1 MKSSSIDDLTATGTS
16 SIGEGGNGS
25 SRSRLFHE
33 NPQSHSSHDRWSF
46 NEHLKSREPGLRHRL
61 EGSSR
66 RRENP
71 PRPSSAARA
80 AALLVLL
87 LLATF
92 AATPA
97 RAQTTIPVQGQ
108 QDIAFVSNLN
118 QRLDARPEIGRED
131 TAGQKSYNQRGA
143 QVFSTGNAASGY
155 KLSSVVFN
163 LVDYEEIDGEHL
175 KATLHLFGDE
185 GNPIGTKILDFAN
198 PTTYS
203 TVFGGGPRTFVPA
216 DGTSEE
222 SRTLLPNTSY
232 VISFRLPNPR
242 TLRWFTVDATE
253 SDSETQR
260 SNWSIANKSYWKRA
274 GWGWST
280 RRDSMKMK
288 VLGTLVRPTAEVR
301 GPMGTP
307 EITGVAQVGDTLE
320 ATFAEVPI
328 GTLTWQWMRGSKNI
342 AGAEASTYT
351 LTEEDVGVRFSV
363 RVERGGESVVSA
375 PTGPVWPAPA
385 NTPLADGEEEL
396 LLATVTLESYKS
408 GVRSAGYG
416 RIRDQSFGAMDNT
429 SFEDGGTTYAVE
441 QLFVIADGYFTIA
454 TDSRLPTPEGLV
466 AYWNGYRITGLARTG
481 GGGLLV
487 GRSPQPETEYLRY
500 WDGASDG
507 VRVAVSLRRVRAA
520 ARVTG
525 ASVTSGPGENGVWD
539 AGERVEAEVR
549 FSRTVGVYGPPG
561 AKPTIGITLGGTR
574 HDARYVTGSGT
585 DTLRFEYAVTAA
597 DDGATRAR
605 VVANSLNTNG
615 NILGDKEGEEAELGF
630 SVAPYVTRVVLAAD
644 ASGDGVWSPGER
656 VEVRLVFSE
665 AVTVTGARPWLEVSV
680 GGLPVMLSYVSGS
693 GSATLV
699 FSTEVPD
706 GGRGLTGV
714 TVVADSLNA
723 NRATIVSEAAG
734 LAAELGHE
742 GAEAAEA
749 EAVQLEPNSVTAE
762 FLNWPAEHNRREF
775 TFKIR
780 FSKGFSLSY
789 LTLRDH
795 ALSVTNGALNDVS
808 RVNRQGEEKDW
819 EWNVTVT
826 PDGSENVTVTLAA
839 TTDCTAA
846 GAICTADGWPLSPA
860 VTVVVPETAA
870 SFTVKFEDD
879 HAPPDTH
886 DGTTPI
892 VFRIA
897 FSKES
902 RGYSY
907 KTLRDHTLSI
917 WQGQSLNA
925 TAVRRLEQGSNKRW
939 EVTIDPV
946 SRDDLTVGIGPTSSC
961 NDAGAVC
968 AEGGQMLANS
978 IRKVI
983 KGPPGISVAD
993 ARVEEAADATVDFMV
1008 SLNRESTSTV
1018 TVDYATSDATAI
1030 AGEDYTQTSG
1040 TLTFAAGETEKT
1052 VSVAVLDDGHDE
1064 GEETFTLTLSNPS
1077 GGNAW
1082 LKDATATGTIE
1093 NTDAMPRAWLAR
1105 FGRTVAEHVIEGVRS
1120 RLSGS
1125 RSPGVRTE
1133 FADYEPLREGDEQI
1147 LKHDDNLA
1155 FYEWV
1160 SGESWRR
1167 TELRELS
1174 GRDILDVG
1182 AFSVTSGESSSGFL
1196 SLWGRAALSRFDG
1209 RDADV
1214 TVDGEVRTF
1223 SLGAD
1228 WSSGPLTAGLSLS
1241 RSGGDGG
1248 WTFEGE
1254 GGSVESSLTGVYPYV
1269 GYELT
1274 DRLSVWGVG
1283 GYARGEIE
1291 LRMPGGTET
1300 VRADADMSMAAVGA
1314 RGDIVSGAAGTLA
1327 LEADALFAR
1336 TGSEAAEG
1344 IVAAS
1349 EADVSRLRLALTGS
1363 YSRSLGE
1370 TLLTPSL
1377 EAGVRRDGGDAET
1390 GFGVDLGGGISVS
1403 SPARGLSLELKV
1415 RGLLAHESGGFE
1427 QWGTSVSVL
1436 WDPDPSTERGM
1447 RIFLGRTLGAESSG
1461 GAEALFRRVT
1471 LEELGREGGSG
1482 GLGQFEAE
1490 AGYGL
1495 GAFGGR
1501 GTFSPYVGLASQ
1513 DAPGR
1518 EWRGGGRLRL
1528 GSVEGALTG
1537 TLSEGG
1543 GYGREAG
1550 VSLSVRIPLGGAGA
1564 VESSFV
1570 NGSLYSE

>member
-131 TAGQKSYNQRGA
+131 TAGKKSYNQRGA

-615 NILGDKEGEEAELGF
+615 NILGDKEGEEAELG
-630 SVAPYVTRVVLAAD
+630 
-644 ASGDGVWSPGER
+644 
-656 VEVRLVFSE
+656 
-665 AVTVTGARPWLEVSV
+665 
-680 GGLPVMLSYVSGS
+680 
-693 GSATLV
+693 
-699 FSTEVPD
+699 
-706 GGRGLTGV
+706 
-714 TVVADSLNA
+714 
-723 NRATIVSEAAG
+723 
-734 LAAELGHE
+734 HE

-775 TFKIR
+775 TFKIRFSKIR

-1482 GLGQFEAE
+1482 GSGQFEAE

>member
-1 MKSSSIDDLTATGTS
+1 M
-16 SIGEGGNGS
+16 
-25 SRSRLFHE
+25 
-33 NPQSHSSHDRWSF
+33 
-46 NEHLKSREPGLRHRL
+46 
-61 EGSSR
+61 
-66 RRENP
+66 
-71 PRPSSAARA
+71 
-80 AALLVLL
+80 
-87 LLATF
+87 
-92 AATPA
+92 
-97 RAQTTIPVQGQ
+97 
-108 QDIAFVSNLN
+108 
-118 QRLDARPEIGRED
+118 
-131 TAGQKSYNQRGA
+131 
-143 QVFSTGNAASGY
+143 
-155 KLSSVVFN
+155 
-163 LVDYEEIDGEHL
+163 VDYEEIDGEHL

-203 TVFGGGPRTFVPA
+203 TLFGGGPKTFVPA

-288 VLGTLVRPTAEVR
+288 VLGTLVRPTASFSAVPDSHDGEDTAFTVELRFSEDLPLTSAVLRGALTVTGGAVTAAEKAGEADERTWRIAVQPSSQAGVTIALATTENCGDAGAICTGDGRPLSVGARAEVR

-441 QLFVIADGYFTIA
+441 QLFVIADGYFTIV

-487 GRSPQPETEYLRY
+487 GRLPQPETEYLRY

-507 VRVAVSLRRVRAA
+507 VRVAVSLRRVRA
-520 ARVTG
+520 
-525 ASVTSGPGENGVWD
+525 
-539 AGERVEAEVR
+539 
-549 FSRTVGVYGPPG
+549 
-561 AKPTIGITLGGTR
+561 
-574 HDARYVTGSGT
+574 
-585 DTLRFEYAVTAA
+585 
-597 DDGATRAR
+597 
-605 VVANSLNTNG
+605 
-615 NILGDKEGEEAELGF
+615 
-630 SVAPYVTRVVLAAD
+630 
-644 ASGDGVWSPGER
+644 
-656 VEVRLVFSE
+656 
-665 AVTVTGARPWLEVSV
+665 
-680 GGLPVMLSYVSGS
+680 
-693 GSATLV
+693 
-699 FSTEVPD
+699 
-706 GGRGLTGV
+706 
-714 TVVADSLNA
+714 
-723 NRATIVSEAAG
+723 
-734 LAAELGHE
+734 
-742 GAEAAEA
+742 AAEA

-879 HAPPDTH
+879 HTPPDTH

-1082 LKDATATGTIE
+1082 LKDATATGTIK

-1482 GLGQFEAE
+1482 GSGQFEAE
-1490 AGYGL
+1490 ASYGL

-1501 GTFSPYVGLASQ
+1501 GTFSPYVGLASR